1 MLETLR
7 IGNACSEVWAKERS
21 IALGMHG
28 GAALGVVCRGAQYF
42 DMETEQVREIGYLSA
57 LGDNARGCEC
67 WRHCAL
73 VTRAATCGRKRGTSH

>member
-1 MLETLR
+1 MLETLH
-7 IGNACSEVWAKERS
+7 IGNACSRVQVREKS
-21 IALGMHG
+21 IAFGMHRK
-28 GAALGVVCRGAQYF
+28 AALGLCAGAQYV

-73 VTRAATCGRKRGTSH
+73 VTRAAGCR

>member
-1 MLETLR
+1 MKVRVLETLCT
-7 IGNACSEVWAKERS
+7 GNARSEALVEVRS
-21 IALGMHG
+21 IAFGMHQTAWG
-28 GAALGVVCRGAQYF
+28 ISCRRQYF

-73 VTRAATCGRKRGTSH
+73 VTRAAGCR